1 MKVITI
7 AHLKGGTAKTTTTGF
22 LAHALENMGYRV
34 LVIDADP
41 QGSITRWSR
50 RAKWTIPVRHM
61 PSRRLD
67 SELAGL
73 FTDEYDFAIIDTAG
87 PNSDAGIVAAAM
99 RASDVIVL
107 PTAPNPAD
115 IERIK
120 YTYDVAA
127 EEGVT
132 SRVRIL
138 LTQAKAAGPDA
149 KDAREAQQAAGRL
162 VLESEI
168 RPRTAVGRTTALLP
182 VKPALGYSGY
192 TGVAL
197 ELLS

>member
-1 MKVITI
+1 MKVICI

-50 RAKWTIPVRHM
+50 RAKWSIPVRHIA
-61 PSRRLD
+61 SRTVD
-67 SELAGL
+67 KELAGL
-73 FTDEYDFAIIDTAG
+73 YTDEFDFAIIDTAG
-87 PNSDAGIVAAAM
+87 PNSDVKIVAAAM
-99 RASDVIVL
+99 RAADVIVL
-107 PTAPNPAD
+107 PSGPVPAD

-120 YTYDVAA
+120 YTYEVAA

-132 SRVRIL
+132 DRVRIL
-138 LTQAKAAGPDA
+138 LTRAPASGEDVAN
-149 KDAREAQQAAGRL
+149 ARETQQAAGRC
-162 VLESEI
+162 VMAAEI
-168 RPRTAVGRTTALLP
+168 RPRIAVGRTTSLLP
-182 VKPALGYSGY
+182 VKPDRGFAGY

-197 ELLS
+197 ELTK